1 MEQVGLLVFPYR
13 DNRWME
19 KDVVVLEKRTLVYAD
34 TAKSLQYTKNLAPEN
49 NIAAD
54 NKILPTGILL
64 LTKGWLHQSLTC
76 EQYEHFWLI
85 WMHVPTVFFVT
96 AVDFS
101 PQLGHL
107 LKSESRFSSK
117 TMYFLHSCK
126 GKSKSSVC
134 SNCKI

>member
-1 MEQVGLLVFPYR
+1 MLSQTIGGWRKVFWCRKHVRLSMQTQRKAFSTRKILLG
-13 DNRWME
+13 N
-19 KDVVVLEKRTLVYAD
+19 
-34 TAKSLQYTKNLAPEN
+34 APEN

-54 NKILPTGILL
+54 NKILPAGILL

-96 AVDFS
+96 AVDCS
-101 PQLGHL
+101 PQLGRL